1 MRGHSP
7 QPVQAPADH
16 ADVPFSTATGMRR
29 RRYRRDVERWR
40 RLIGHDGY
48 LVADLRLL
56 APEEGGRDRAVQSG
70 YHAQWW
76 RIESAGERWLGSG
89 PLDVTDGP
97 SIKPGAT
104 GMVRVH
110 PMDPAPWGE
119 VGPGAVLH
127 LRERVGQTLGLAT
140 VRDRVALPDQA
151 PLRLDE
157 DLLRPGEVRLVATG
171 PSMWDRLRWAVARR
185 R

>member
-1 MRGHSP
+1 MPS
-7 QPVQAPADH
+7 A
-16 ADVPFSTATGMRR
+16 SATGTRR
-29 RRYRRDVERWR
+29 WRYRPDVERWR

-56 APEEGGRDRAVQSG
+56 APEEGGRGRAVQSG

-76 RIESAGERWLGSG
+76 WIENAEERWLGSG
-89 PLDVTDGP
+89 PLDVTTGP

-104 GMVRVH
+104 GTVHVH
-110 PMDPAPWGE
+110 PMDPAPWRE

-140 VRDRVALPDQA
+140 VRERVALPDQA

-157 DLLRPGEVRLVATG
+157 VPLRPGEVRLVATG
-171 PSMWDRLRWAVARR
+171 PSLWDRLRRAMAPHR
-185 R
+185 